1 MRLPQ
6 IYHHTIVART
16 DPMRYCFGML
26 LDWRKFR
33 IPDIDHHRSPT
44 LYVAFAICGG
54 IHKNIMSPT
63 DRADVPQLTK
73 APKYE
78 ENTQVQNMANRII
91 RKRVH
96 DVLLVSILLGT
107 IFTIS
112 LYKKI
117 PSKAEGIFMG
127 IIT

>member
-26 LDWRKFR
+26 PDWRKFR

-73 APKYE
+73 APKYDE
-78 ENTQVQNMANRII
+78 KTQVQNIANRII
-91 RKRVH
+91 RKRVR
-96 DVLLVSILLGT
+96 DLLIDSIFFKN

-112 LYKKI
+112 LYRKSPQKLRGF
-117 PSKAEGIFMG
+117 S
-127 IIT
+127 